1 MRITN
6 TEIVDI
12 GGISNEYFSD
22 YFKKKNATIT
32 LLKFNVIKITLSYIL
47 TDSYSKVV

>member
-1 MRITN
+1 MRITR
-6 TEIVDI
+6 TEIVNI

-32 LLKFNVIKITLSYIL
+32 LLKFNVIKITLFYINR
-47 TDSYSKVV
+47 

>member
-1 MRITN
+1 MRITS

-12 GGISNEYFSD
+12 GGISNESFSD

-32 LLKFNVIKITLSYIL
+32 LLKFNVIKITLFYI
-47 TDSYSKVV
+47 DR